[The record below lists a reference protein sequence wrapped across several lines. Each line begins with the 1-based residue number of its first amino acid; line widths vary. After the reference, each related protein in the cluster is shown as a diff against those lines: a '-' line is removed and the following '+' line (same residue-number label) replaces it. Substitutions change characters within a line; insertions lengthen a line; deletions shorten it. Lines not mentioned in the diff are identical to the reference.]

1 MMRVN
6 LWGGGPTLA
15 LAEYWQQSG
24 LLPDDPP
31 GTQAFGYLFSDDATG
46 TVTTRPYPTK
56 YAMPLDKDQMI
67 DGLLEADAVV
77 AGQAGLIEVDVER
90 TSSGVPFVY
99 SLMKIKQESGGVQYN
114 LTLHLHAEHVQQVQ
128 GFFIEG
134 HTTGVRDAA
143 VYEIARQNNWL
154 HEPTADDP
162 MGGWAR
168 DPYTELKTGFVMNM
182 SELPDFDGQ
191 FPAHPLSMAREVIG
205 AVRAS

>member
-1 MMRVN
+1 MMRVK

-15 LAEYWQQSG
+15 LADYWQQSA

-31 GTQAFGYLFSDDATG
+31 GTQAFGYLFSDDTTG
-46 TVTTRPYPTK
+46 TVTTRPYPAE

-90 TSSGVPFVY
+90 TAGGVPYVY
-99 SLMKIKQESGGVQYN
+99 SLMKIKQEPSGVQYN

-134 HTTGVRDAA
+134 RTTGMRDAA
-143 VYEIARQNNWL
+143 VYEIARQNDWL

-168 DPYTELKTGFVMNM
+168 DPYSGLSAGLVMNM
-182 SELPDFDGQ
+182 SELPDFDGD
-191 FPAHPLSMAREVIG
+191 FPAHPLSMAREIIA

>member
-1 MMRVN
+1 MLVN
-6 LWGGGPTLA
+6 LWAGGPTLA
-15 LAEYWQQSG
+15 LADYWQQSR
-24 LLPDDPP
+24 LLTDDPP
-31 GTQAFGYLFSDDATG
+31 GTQAFGYLFSGDATG
-46 TVTTRPYPTK
+46 TVTTRPYLAE
-56 YAMPLDKDQMI
+56 YAMPLDRDQMI

-90 TSSGVPFVY
+90 TATGVPFVY
-99 SLMKIKQESGGVQYN
+99 SLMKIKQESGAVQYN

-134 HTTGVRDAA
+134 HKTGMRDAA
-143 VYEIARQNNWL
+143 VYEIARQNDWL
-154 HEPTADDP
+154 QEPTADDP

-168 DPYTELKTGFVMNM
+168 DPYTGLRTGFVMNM

-205 AVRAS
+205 AVRVS

>member
-1 MMRVN
+1 MRVN

-15 LAEYWQQSG
+15 LADYWQQSR

-31 GTQAFGYLFSDDATG
+31 GTQAFGYLFSDDTTG
-46 TVTTRPYPTK
+46 TVTTRPYPAE

-90 TSSGVPFVY
+90 TAGGVPYVY
-99 SLMKIKQESGGVQYN
+99 SLMKIKQEPSGVQYN

-134 HTTGVRDAA
+134 HKTGMREAA
-143 VYEIARQNNWL
+143 VYEIARQNDWL
-154 HEPTADDP
+154 QEPTADDP
-162 MGGWAR
+162 MCGWAR
-168 DPYTELKTGFVMNM
+168 DRYSGLSTGFVMNM
-182 SELPDFDGQ
+182 SELPDFDGD
-191 FPAHPLSMAREVIG
+191 FPAHPLSMAREIIA